1 MLILRVSCLYLNDE
15 HVLWVGFP
23 LCNHASFSPS
33 YPTFHAMINPT
44 PPCCIQH
51 RSALPPTFT
60 KKRKLFHLLNPF
72 IHGLQVISPYSRHN
86 PGPSGRKRERE
97 KERDGGGG
105 AKRNDHIETNR
116 GGDGESQRKRERGKE
131 TEKRRTMETNSNAV
145 KSVEQQEHVNTLP
158 SPTAFTRGGG
168 ADLSTI
174 VNTCVQASSR
184 PFTWRLKEA
193 QHQRFMAPGEEKEV
207 CY

>member
-23 LCNHASFSPS
+23 LFNHASFSPS
-33 YPTFHAMINPT
+33 YPTFHTVINPT

-97 KERDGGGG
+97 KERGGG

-116 GGDGESQRKRERGKE
+116 GGDGESQRKREREVKKLRKE
-131 TEKRRTMETNSNAV
+131 ELWRQTAMLLSQWSN
-145 KSVEQQEHVNTLP
+145 KNT
-158 SPTAFTRGGG
+158 
-168 ADLSTI
+168 
-174 VNTCVQASSR
+174 
-184 PFTWRLKEA
+184 
-193 QHQRFMAPGEEKEV
+193 
-207 CY
+207 